1 MTRDEFLTR
10 LNAEAEKNR
19 WKRVTHRMIR
29 RWIDAR
35 LMSGP
40 KPIGRKRGQ
49 HPDWQWSESSFQQA
63 LRICTLSAQGLKR
76 SSEIRIHLWLD
87 GADIP
92 FDRPEDFRQLRR
104 NVRREYRLVRK
115 EIRRQS
121 KSKFDPRS
129 EKEISAHR
137 AKSIT
142 RRLGEPSL
150 HLVPLGFQYSNEA
163 MLALW
168 GSLLFGEHGT
178 LKIGDQEQSF
188 DKALSSVLNQ
198 FGFSEKILSLVPEL
212 PELARNILGGLGGD
226 PNKMEGS
233 GEDAIIDAD
242 EEMFNRARDI
252 FQAQLKSI
260 SSTPA
265 VLDAIDPAIDSAVGF
280 RNLPDF
286 QFFSKIMKNHRL
298 GVLTFVDLL
307 LLVCRNKKIVTE
319 LGPYMAELK
328 NSGMP
333 NLVEEF
339 GPSTLPEKS
348 QSDPDGADNA

>member
-1 MTRDEFLTR
+1 
-10 LNAEAEKNR
+10 
-19 WKRVTHRMIR
+19 MIR

-35 LMSGP
+35 LMRGP
-40 KPIGRKRGQ
+40 KPIGRRRGQ
-49 HPDWQWSESSFQQA
+49 HPDWQWPESSFQQA
-63 LRICTLSAQGLKR
+63 IRICTLSAQGLKR
-76 SSEIRIHLWLD
+76 SSEIRIRLWLD

-92 FDRPEDFRQLRR
+92 FERPEDFRQLQR
-104 NVRREYRLVRK
+104 NVRREYRLVRN
-115 EIRRQS
+115 EMRRQS

-129 EKEISAHR
+129 EKEISVHR

-142 RRLGEPSL
+142 WRLGEPSL
-150 HLVPLGFQYSNEA
+150 HLVPLGFQYLNEA

-212 PELARNILGGLGGD
+212 PELAQNILGGLGGD
-226 PNKMEGS
+226 PNQIEGS
-233 GEDAIIDAD
+233 AEDAIIDAD
-242 EEMFNRARDI
+242 EEIFNFARDI

-260 SSTPA
+260 SSIPA
-265 VLDAIDPAIDSAVGF
+265 VLDTIDPVIDPAIGF

-286 QFFSKIMKNHRL
+286 QLIPMLMKTRPW
-298 GVLTFVDLL
+298 GIVIFVLSLL
-307 LLVCRNKKIVTE
+307 FACRNKEITTE
-319 LGPYMAELK
+319 LAPFMAELK
-328 NSGMP
+328 KNGMP
-333 NLVEEF
+333 KILEDNR
-339 GPSTLPEKS
+339 TLNFQEKS

>member
-1 MTRDEFLTR
+1 LTRDEFLTR
-10 LNAEAEKNR
+10 LNAETEKNR

-35 LMSGP
+35 LMRGP

-49 HPDWQWSESSFQQA
+49 HPDWQWPESSFQQA
-63 LRICTLSAQGLKR
+63 LRICALSAQGLKQ

-92 FDRPEDFRQLRR
+92 FDRPDDFRQLRR
-104 NVRREYRLVRK
+104 NVRRVYRLVRN
-115 EIRRQS
+115 EMRRQS
-121 KSKFDPRS
+121 RSNFDPRS

-150 HLVPLGFQYSNEA
+150 RLVPLGFQYSNEE

-168 GSLLFGEHGT
+168 GLLLFGEHGT

-188 DKALSSVLNQ
+188 DSAISSVLNRL
-198 FGFSEKILSLVPEL
+198 GFSEELQSQVPEL
-212 PELARNILGGLGGD
+212 PELARNILSGLGGD
-226 PNKMEGS
+226 PNKIEGS
-233 GEDAIIDAD
+233 AEDAIIDAD
-242 EEMFNRARDI
+242 EETFNRARVI

-265 VLDAIDPAIDSAVGF
+265 VLDMIDPAIDSAVGF

-286 QFFSKIMKNHRL
+286 QMISKITENNRWN
-298 GVLTFVDLL
+298 VLPFVEAL
-307 LLVCRNKKIVTE
+307 LLVCRNKKIAIE
-319 LGPYMAELK
+319 LDPYMDEVK
-328 NSGMP
+328 KSGML
-333 NLVEEF
+333 NLFEEP
-339 GPSTLPEKS
+339 GSSTLPEKS